1 MLVAAASQPSSRIAA
16 RCSLG
21 FAFTKSK
28 TGFARFEMSE
38 IDWHQ
43 LEWFIPVAAVAEL
56 SKIVVAEVYF
66 EKFEFGA
73 GEKMC

>member
-1 MLVAAASQPSSRIAA
+1 MLVAEASQPSSRIAA

-43 LEWFIPVAAVAEL
+43 LEWVILVAAVAEL
-56 SKIVVAEVYF
+56 S
-66 EKFEFGA
+66 
-73 GEKMC
+73 